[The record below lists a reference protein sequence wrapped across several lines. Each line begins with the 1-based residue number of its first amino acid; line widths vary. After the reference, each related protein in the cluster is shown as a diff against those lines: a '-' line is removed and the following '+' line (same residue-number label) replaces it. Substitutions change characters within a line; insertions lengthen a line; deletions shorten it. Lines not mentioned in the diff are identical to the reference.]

1 MIEILD
7 KHNCCGC
14 EACVQVCPRHCIS
27 FDEDIEGFHYPLV
40 DKTVCIDC
48 GLCER
53 VCPVLN
59 QAEERPPLKVYAAK
73 NKNEEELLA
82 SSSGGLFILFA
93 KAILQ
98 KNGVVFGAKFDEIWN
113 VVHSY
118 AETEEGVKAFMGSKY
133 VQSRIGST
141 YKEAKEFL
149 DAGRQVLFSGTSCQI
164 AGLKRYLRKEYDNL
178 LTVDVIC
185 HGVPSP
191 KVWRMYLAEIR
202 RSARKGKNSVSLPLT
217 HNSSEGDSHNEWM
230 RITRISFRDKLLG
243 WEKFSFALTLAK
255 ASADGKQNTVSLSQ
269 IYRENP
275 YMRLFLGDYILRPSC
290 YNCPSKSGTS
300 CSDVTIADYWK
311 IEKIDL
317 TMYDEKGVGL
327 LIVNTQKGLKL
338 SENISFI
345 LKESKLSDIQLSNPS
360 YYKSHQEPL
369 KRNKCFQKI
378 NSNKCES
385 IQEIVNQMYRRSL
398 YQRVK
403 NKIKKIIKN
412 KLSSLLY
419 IQFKHYIDRFIMS
432 IS

>member
-14 EACVQVCPRHCIS
+14 EACVQVCPKQCIS
-27 FDEDIEGFHYPLV
+27 FEEDTEGFNYPLV

-93 KAILQ
+93 KEIIRQ
-98 KNGVVFGAKFDEIWN
+98 GGIVFGAKFDSDWN
-113 VVHSY
+113 VIHSY
-118 AETEEGVKAFMGSKY
+118 AETEDAVKVFMGSKY
-133 VQSRIGST
+133 VQSRIGNT
-141 YKEAKEFL
+141 YKEAKDFL
-149 DAGRQVLFSGTSCQI
+149 DAGKQVLFSGTSCQI
-164 AGLKRYLRKEYDNL
+164 AGLKRFLRKEYSNL

-191 KVWRMYLAEIR
+191 KVWQMYLDEVKR
-202 RSARKGKNSVSLPLT
+202 NARQGENSVSSSLT
-217 HNSSEGDSHNEWM
+217 HYLSERDTLDKTIQIKS
-230 RITRISFRDKLLG
+230 ISFRDKRLG
-243 WEKFSFALTLAK
+243 WKKYSFALTLAE
-255 ASADGKQNTVSLSQ
+255 ATADGKQNTVSLSH
-269 IYRENP
+269 IYNENP
-275 YMRLFLGDYILRPSC
+275 YIRLFLGDYILRPSC
-290 YNCPSKSGTS
+290 YCCSSKSGKS

-311 IEKIDL
+311 IEKIDS

-412 KLSSLLY
+412 KLSS
-419 IQFKHYIDRFIMS
+419 
-432 IS
+432 